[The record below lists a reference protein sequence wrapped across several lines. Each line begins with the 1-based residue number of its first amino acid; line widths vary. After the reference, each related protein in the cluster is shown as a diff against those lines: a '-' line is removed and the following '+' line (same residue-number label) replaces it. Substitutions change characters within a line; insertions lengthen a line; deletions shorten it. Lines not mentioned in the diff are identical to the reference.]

1 LEPVGDEEIAKVR
14 VVLANGQEL
23 ELPEALA
30 DMLSSA
36 VRQAAKGHN
45 LTLVRTD
52 EEVSPARAGKL
63 LGLSRQYVDR
73 LIADGVLPARRLPGS
88 THRRLRMVDVVAF
101 AERRDQRRELIS
113 DMVDTMVDA
122 GAEY

>member
-1 LEPVGDEEIAKVR
+1 
-14 VVLANGQEL
+14 LANGQEL

-52 EEVSPARAGKL
+52 EELSPARAGKL